1 MGYQSLVYDLKG
13 LHLLFICNGK
23 CCDKNGLCAIF
34 YAICHVYMTNGKNKN
49 CGLNENL
56 NKSTLMNVNITIN
69 VVSSESTN
77 MIQNNF
83 S

>member
-1 MGYQSLVYDLKG
+1 MGYVQYSM
-13 LHLLFICNGK
+13 LFNV
-23 CCDKNGLCAIF
+23 DK
-34 YAICHVYMTNGKNKN
+34 VYMTNGKNKN